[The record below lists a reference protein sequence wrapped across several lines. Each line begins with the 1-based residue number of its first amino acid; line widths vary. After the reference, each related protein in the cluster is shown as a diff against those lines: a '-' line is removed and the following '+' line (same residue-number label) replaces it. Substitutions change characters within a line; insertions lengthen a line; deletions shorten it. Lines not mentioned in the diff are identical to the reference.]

1 MIIEGKDFYDVELV
15 ESNKSSIRIMQE
27 SDDTD
32 FYDEPVID
40 VIIIDKHQ
48 AEKIIEVLQRWV
60 DGEEIE

>member
-1 MIIEGKDFYDVELV
+1 MIIEGKAFYDVELV
-15 ESNKSSIRIMQE
+15 ESNESSIRIMQE
-27 SDDTD
+27 SDETD

-48 AEKIIEVLQRWV
+48 AAQLIEVLQRWV